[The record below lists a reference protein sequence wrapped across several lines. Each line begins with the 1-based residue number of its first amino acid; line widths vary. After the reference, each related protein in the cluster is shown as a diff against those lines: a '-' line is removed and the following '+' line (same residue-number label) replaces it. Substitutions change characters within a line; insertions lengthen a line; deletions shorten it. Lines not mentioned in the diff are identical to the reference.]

1 MIVIFDIETSIKTG
15 LPVIISN
22 FFFKVPGR
30 IEKLEAIVN
39 P

>member
-1 MIVIFDIETSIKTG
+1 MLVIFDIETPITKG

-30 IEKLEAIVN
+30 IEKLEAILN